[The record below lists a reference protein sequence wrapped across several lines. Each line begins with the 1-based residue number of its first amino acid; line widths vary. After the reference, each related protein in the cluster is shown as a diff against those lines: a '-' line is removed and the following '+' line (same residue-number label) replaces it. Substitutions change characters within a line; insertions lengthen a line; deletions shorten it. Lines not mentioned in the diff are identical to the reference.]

1 MTEQEKE
8 EKKSLRAKLSK
19 MGISSSPNASLETL
33 RIKYQEACS
42 GNIEPVATDSTSVK
56 PEVKTAESIRKEAT
70 KLIRVRIKNLNPAK
84 RDLHGEIY
92 TIANKILGKISKYVP
107 YDSAGEAYHLP
118 YCIYKLLLN
127 KKFLQIRTFKDEQT
141 KQIRIEQGWVPEFS
155 IEVLPQLTAQELKDL
170 AIKQKA
176 QNHFEE

>member
-8 EKKSLRAKLSK
+8 EKKSLRARLSK

-33 RIKYQEACS
+33 RTKYQEACS
-42 GNIEPVATDSTSVK
+42 GNIEPEDTDSTSVK
-56 PEVKTAESIRKEAT
+56 LKIKTAEDLRKEAT
-70 KLIRVRIKNLNPAK
+70 KLIRVSIKNLNPAK
-84 RDLHGEIY
+84 KDLHGEIY
-92 TIANKILGKISKYVP
+92 TIANKILGEVSKYVP

-127 KKFLQIRTFKDEQT
+127 KKFLQIRTFKDNET

-155 IEVLPQLTAQELKDL
+155 IEVLPPLTAQELKDL